1 MFLAMEAYK
10 YNFAITD
17 FCVLESRSVSQGMGL
32 NLDFLEFKVMRGSN
46 LEAVSI
52 ERSTSSCNL

>member
-1 MFLAMEAYK
+1 MEAYK